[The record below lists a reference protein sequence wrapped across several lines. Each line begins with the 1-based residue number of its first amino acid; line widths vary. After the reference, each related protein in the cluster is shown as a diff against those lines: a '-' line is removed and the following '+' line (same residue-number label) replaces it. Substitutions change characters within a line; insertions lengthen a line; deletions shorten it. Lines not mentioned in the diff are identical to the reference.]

1 MQTAI
6 DWLMDQYKKDDGKFL
21 TGVYE
26 QAKEKEKEQ
35 IMDSYLQGSFDD
47 GPNITNSEQYY
58 NQTYNQTNVGNDG
71 FEFDNSSTI
80 PPPKTN
86 KPMNKEF
93 IPYEQALELK
103 ELGFDEEC
111 FKYYTEMGTLRIKD
125 ERPLPPLT

>member
-1 MQTAI
+1 MKTAMQELI
-6 DWLMDQYKKDDGKFL
+6 DELKLIEAYPMSPLVLRMATDLLD
-21 TGVYE
+21 
-26 QAKEKEKEQ
+26 KEKEQ

-86 KPMNKEF
+86 N
-93 IPYEQALELK
+93 L
-103 ELGFDEEC
+103 
-111 FKYYTEMGTLRIKD
+111 
-125 ERPLPPLT
+125 